1 MKETFE
7 DISSE
12 KTFSAAYRFPNPAE
26 ERRYCNYYLK
36 EHSQMMNIIYA
47 VVFIV
52 NLSLVF
58 RITLD
63 EGWHY
68 ALVPIIFN

>member
-1 MKETFE
+1 
-7 DISSE
+7 
-12 KTFSAAYRFPNPAE
+12 
-26 ERRYCNYYLK
+26 
-36 EHSQMMNIIYA
+36 MMNIIYA